1 MNFLQRLFWPPNP
14 ETEPDNMSGNVE
26 PGSIKVTNMNLC
38 SLPPGLHIGKYSDLG
53 QVRERNEDS
62 FYIVASTMNTNYG
75 EEPFGIFIVADG
87 MGGHEKGDIASSVAA
102 NTTANALLTEI
113 YLPILTNNH
122 NTNSDRPINEALVA
136 AVEQA
141 NVAVQKSA
149 PEGGTTLT
157 AAMVMGNSAYI
168 AHIGDTRAYLFNKDG
183 LKQITE
189 DHSLAQRL
197 KATGQA
203 TPEQIAQIEN
213 VLYRAIGQ
221 SSSIEVDTHFQYLPP
236 GNSLLLCSD
245 GLWKGIDD
253 DGVIQETLNKTSSPQ
268 EACEKL
274 VAIANN
280 NGGDDNITIII
291 ISIGGEA

>member
-1 MNFLQRLFWPPNP
+1 MTKIYQL
-14 ETEPDNMSGNVE
+14 S
-26 PGSIKVTNMNLC
+26 S
-38 SLPPGLHIGKYSDLG
+38 GLHIGKLSNVG

-62 FYIVASTMNTNYG
+62 LYTLETVTRYDYG

-87 MGGHEKGDIASSVAA
+87 MGGHEMGDVASAVAA
-102 NTTANALLTEI
+102 RTTASILLKEV
-113 YLPILTNNH
+113 YLPSLTTAANHHSANRPVNEILI
-122 NTNSDRPINEALVA
+122 S
-136 AVEQA
+136 AVEEA
-141 NVAVQKSA
+141 NAQVQQTA

-168 AHIGDTRAYLFNKDG
+168 AHIGDTRAYLFNENG

-197 KATGQA
+197 KAAGQG

-221 SSSIEVDTHFQYLPP
+221 GGPVEADTHVQHLPP
-236 GNSLLLCSD
+236 GHSLLLCSD

-253 DGVIQETLNKTSSPQ
+253 DDLMRATLDSAATPQ
-268 EACEKL
+268 EACKNL
-274 VAIANN
+274 VALANER
-280 NGGDDNITIII
+280 GGDDNITVIIV
-291 ISIGGEA
+291 SMGLDS